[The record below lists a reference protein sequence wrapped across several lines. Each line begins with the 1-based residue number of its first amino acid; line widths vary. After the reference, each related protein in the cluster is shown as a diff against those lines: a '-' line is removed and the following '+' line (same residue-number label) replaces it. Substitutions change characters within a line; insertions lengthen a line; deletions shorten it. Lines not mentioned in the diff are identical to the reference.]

1 MGCLMLFASESF
13 SKEKIM
19 GTRTSQPQQNS
30 GMDIQVLSMGKFIV
44 FYQKQRYGIKTFKN
58 WVQ

>member
-1 MGCLMLFASESF
+1 MGCLMLFASES
-13 SKEKIM
+13 SNKEKIM
-19 GTRTSQPQQNS
+19 GTRTSQWQQKS

-44 FYQKQRYGIKTFKN
+44 FYQKQRYRIKTFKK